1 MSTSNVE
8 LAKKLARE
16 AGELIA
22 LRREGSIEVAN
33 TKSSAVDIVT
43 AVDRESE
50 ALLFDKIEQLR
61 PEDGFLGEEGKV
73 KESKSGL
80 TWVIDPIDG
89 TVNFFYDIPHY
100 AVSVAVVS
108 GPPVPGQW
116 QVEAGAVINPA
127 TGEFFWA
134 ERGHGSFL
142 GDRKLQISAPPP
154 LDQSLVAT
162 GFAYASTMREEQ
174 GRLIHQL
181 LPQIRD
187 LRRMGTAS
195 LDFAFVA
202 ANRVDL
208 VFERTLKPWDHAA
221 GELIITEAGG
231 VVEGMAGRP
240 HGYEGIIAGHPKIV
254 EEFSSL
260 ISKLGGDKLL
270 SDILG

>member
-1 MSTSNVE
+1 MSMSNVE
-8 LAKKLARE
+8 LAKSLARE

-22 LRREGSIEVAN
+22 LRRQGSIEVAN
-33 TKSSAVDIVT
+33 TKSSTVDIVT

-73 KESKSGL
+73 KESASGL

-89 TVNFFYDIPHY
+89 TVNFFYNIPHY

-127 TGEFFWA
+127 TGEFYWA
-134 ERGHGSFL
+134 ERGKGSFL
-142 GDRKLQISAPPP
+142 GDRKLQISTPPP
-154 LDQSLVAT
+154 LDQALVAT
-162 GFAYASTMREEQ
+162 GFAYASEMREEQ

-181 LPQIRD
+181 LPKIRD

-221 GELIITEAGG
+221 GELIVTEAGG
-231 VVEGMAGRP
+231 VVSGMAGQP
-240 HGYEGIIAGHPKIV
+240 HGYEGIIAGHPRIV

-260 ISKLGGDKLL
+260 ISKLGGDRLL